1 MKLTHDEKQALL
13 AVAASITCGTNIQ
26 VGIESRPKQYARDHG
41 RLPSYVMEPPPLVAL
56 TVAGMTHGQL
66 GSILRKLVEDNQRLE
81 EENADMTRKF
91 ELMRATVESV
101 K

>member
-1 MKLTHDEKQALL
+1 
-13 AVAASITCGTNIQ
+13 
-26 VGIESRPKQYARDHG
+26 
-41 RLPSYVMEPPPLVAL
+41 MEPPPLVAL